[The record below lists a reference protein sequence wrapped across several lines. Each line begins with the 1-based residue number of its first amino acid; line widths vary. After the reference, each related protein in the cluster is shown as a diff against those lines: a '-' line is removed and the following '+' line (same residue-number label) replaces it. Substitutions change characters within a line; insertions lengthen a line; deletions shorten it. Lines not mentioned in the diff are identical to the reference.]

1 MARHI
6 IRRVVSRLRR
16 IALHSRFFCVTTNLR
31 PGVQPFRTSEYR
43 ILVAALGG
51 AREKLT
57 FSLCGYCFMPDHVHA
72 IIMPHEQ
79 TTISEVLRS
88 FKVRSHPRLRRSR
101 RRRGPFWQS
110 RFYDHVLRTRGE
122 FDEAL
127 EYIHM
132 NPVVKGLVQDSFA
145 WPWSSARWFVERQG
159 PVEIDQMRLPSGP
172 KSRI

>member
-1 MARHI
+1 
-6 IRRVVSRLRR
+6 
-16 IALHSRFFCVTTNLR
+16 
-31 PGVQPFRTSEYR
+31 
-43 ILVAALGG
+43 
-51 AREKLT
+51 
-57 FSLCGYCFMPDHVHA
+57 MPDHVHA
-72 IIMPHEQ
+72 IITPHEQ

-88 FKVRSHPRLRRSR
+88 FKVRSHPRLRRS
-101 RRRGPFWQS
+101 RRGPFWQS

-159 PVEIDQMRLPSGP
+159 PVEIDQIRLPSGP

>member
-1 MARHI
+1 MSLS
-6 IRRVVSRLRR
+6 RR
-16 IALHSRFFCVTTNLR
+16 
-31 PGVQPFRTSEYR
+31 GVQSFRTSEFR
-43 ILVAALGG
+43 ILVEALGG

-57 FSLCGYCFMPDHVHA
+57 FRLCGYCFMHDHVHA
-72 IIMPHEQ
+72 IIMPQEQ

-88 FKVRSHPRLRRSR
+88 FKVRSHRRLGGLRRQ
-101 RRRGPFWQS
+101 RGPFWQS
-110 RFYDHVLRTRGE
+110 RLHDHVLRTRAE

-132 NPVVKGLVQDSFA
+132 NPVVKGLVQDSLG

-159 PVEIDQMRLPSGP
+159 PVEIDQIRLPS

>member
-1 MARHI
+1 M
-6 IRRVVSRLRR
+6 V
-16 IALHSRFFCVTTNLR
+16 
-31 PGVQPFRTSEYR
+31 E
-43 ILVAALGG
+43 ALGG

-101 RRRGPFWQS
+101 HRRGPFWQS

-132 NPVVKGLVQDSFA
+132 NPVVKGLVQDSYA

-159 PVEIDQMRLPSGP
+159 PVEIDQIRLPCGP

>member
-1 MARHI
+1 MK
-6 IRRVVSRLRR
+6 
-16 IALHSRFFCVTTNLR
+16 IANMPKKATHDCAV
-31 PGVQPFRTSEYR
+31 PGAGEDPF
-43 ILVAALGG
+43 G
-51 AREKLT
+51 
-57 FSLCGYCFMPDHVHA
+57 
-72 IIMPHEQ
+72 
-79 TTISEVLRS
+79 
-88 FKVRSHPRLRRSR
+88 
-101 RRRGPFWQS
+101 S

-159 PVEIDQMRLPSGP
+159 PVEIDQIRLPCGP